1 MTLCYFLS
9 FVDKYQQNL
18 YNIGDKMN
26 IGERIKNLRKGKNW
40 NQAELGAKIGLGD
53 KAISSFEK
61 ERNAP
66 STEIIIKLSEI
77 FEVSTDY
84 LLTGKEEPT
93 GISADE
99 KEVIEIMRGNDDFKK
114 AVKQAASFQKKAVN
128 YLGSYAAANQNAAM
142 G

>member
-1 MTLCYFLS
+1 MEL
-9 FVDKYQQNL
+9 KA
-18 YNIGDKMN
+18 
-26 IGERIKNLRKGKNW
+26 RIRTLRKDRNL
-40 NQAELGAKIGLGD
+40 NQDELGEKVGLSCRV
-53 KAISSFEK
+53 ISAL
-61 ERNAP
+61 ERGESKP
-66 STEIIIKLSEI
+66 SAEDIIALSEF